1 MIEGRVQRIAGPII
15 RVAGLSG
22 AGLFDVVEVG
32 EKRIIGEVV
41 RLEGTEAVIQV
52 YEDDTGM
59 RIGAAASSTGRP
71 LSVRLGPGLIGTIYD
86 GIQRPLEFLFKQ
98 SGAFMDPGARGEPL
112 DASRL
117 WRFTPDPGLAEQIAR
132 GALPE
137 VRPGAVLGTVQ
148 ETARIQCKIM
158 VPPNFQGG
166 TLMELVPEGEYTCD
180 AVIGRTAQGEEIPL
194 AHWWPVRTP
203 RPNGKRLAPDEPLVT
218 GERVIDV
225 FFPLSKGG
233 TAAIPGGF
241 GTGKTMTQHAIAKW
255 CDADVIIYIGCGERG
270 NEMTDVL
277 TEFPH
282 LIDPQTGRS
291 LMERTILIANTS
303 NMPVA
308 AREVSIYTGVT
319 LAEFY
324 RDMGYHV
331 AIMADSTSRWAEA
344 LRELSGRMEEMPA
357 EEGFP
362 AYLPTRLAEFYERAG
377 RVRTLSGAEGSV
389 SIIGAVSPP
398 GGDFSEPVTQH
409 TKRFIRCFWALDR
422 DLANARHYPAISW
435 LDSYSEYAEE
445 VKPWWERVNPA
456 WPQVRQQALD
466 LLKKEQRLAE
476 IVRLI
481 GPDALPDDQRLILLT
496 AEIIKDGFLQQN
508 SFDPVDMYC
517 VPSKQVRLLELI
529 MEFHERAQRCI
540 KLGAPLIKIT
550 ALKGSKGMFFLREQ
564 LSRLK
569 SEIKNDDPQGFGEFE
584 GHLRGALEELER
596 TYRTRGAL

>member
-1 MIEGRVQRIAGPII
+1 MIKGRVRRISGPII
-15 RVAGLSG
+15 RAEGLGG

-32 EKRIIGEVV
+32 EKRLVGEIV
-41 RLEGTEAVIQV
+41 RLESHEAVVQV
-52 YEDDTGM
+52 YEDDTGLM
-59 RIGAAASSTGRP
+59 VGAGAVSTGRP
-71 LSVRLGPGLIGTIYD
+71 LSVLLGPGLIGTIYD
-86 GIQRPLEFLFKQ
+86 GIQRPLEALFKQ
-98 SGAFMDPGARGEPL
+98 SGAFMESGSRGEPL
-112 DASRL
+112 DPDKKWPFVPDEELLKRL
-117 WRFTPDPGLAEQIAR
+117 GAGEKIKAFPGL
-132 GALPE
+132 
-137 VRPGAVLGTVQ
+137 VLGTVK
-148 ETARIQCKIM
+148 ETESITCKIM
-158 VPPNFQGG
+158 VPPNIKDGDLSFLSPQADLPVSGIVAG
-166 TLMELVPEGEYTCD
+166 TSG
-180 AVIGRTAQGEEIPL
+180 GEEIPL
-194 AHWWPVRTP
+194 AQWWPVRVP
-203 RPNGKRLAPDEPLVT
+203 RPNAERLSPEMPLVT
-218 GERVIDV
+218 GQRVIDV

-282 LIDPQTGRS
+282 LIDPRNGRS
-291 LMERTILIANTS
+291 LMERTVLIANTS

-377 RVRTLSGAEGSV
+377 RVKTLSGLEGSI

-435 LDSYSEYAEE
+435 IDSYSEYAEE
-445 VKPWWERVNPA
+445 VKPWWEKVNPQWTSA
-456 WPQVRQQALD
+456 RQSALD
-466 LLKKEQRLAE
+466 LLKREQRLAE

-481 GPDALPDDQRLILLT
+481 GPDALPDDQRLVLLT
-496 AEIIKDGFLQQN
+496 ADIIKNGFLQQN
-508 SFDPVDMYC
+508 SFDEVDMYC
-517 VPSKQVRLLELI
+517 VPAKQVRLLELI
-529 MEFHERAQRCI
+529 MEFHERSMTCI
-540 KLGAPLIKIT
+540 KLGAPLFKIT
-550 ALKGSKGMFFLREQ
+550 SMSIRED

-569 SEIKNDDPQGFGEFE
+569 SSVKNDDAGGLAEFE
-584 GHLRGALEELER
+584 RNMRAGLDELER
-596 TYRTRGAL
+596 SYRTREVL

>member
-1 MIEGRVQRIAGPII
+1 VIQGRVRRISGPII
-15 RVAGLSG
+15 RATGLGG

-32 EKRIIGEVV
+32 DKRIIGEIV
-41 RLEGTEAVIQV
+41 RLEGDEAVIQV
-52 YEDDTGM
+52 YEDNTGLKT
-59 RIGAAASSTGRP
+59 GAPAYSTGRP
-71 LSVRLGPGLIGTIYD
+71 LSAFLGPGLMGTIYD
-86 GIQRPLEFLFKQ
+86 GIQRPLELLYSQ
-98 SGAFMDPGARGEPL
+98 SGAFMTPGERGNPL
-112 DASRL
+112 DTEKKWHFVPNKTLCEKLASGEKV
-117 WRFTPDPGLAEQIAR
+117 PAVAGL
-132 GALPE
+132 
-137 VRPGAVLGTVQ
+137 VLGTVQ
-148 ETARIQCKIM
+148 ETQSVSCRIM
-158 VPPNFQGG
+158 VPPGIKGG
-166 TLMELVPEGEYTCD
+166 DITS
-180 AVIGRTAQGEEIPL
+180 VIGEGDYTVLDIAAKTSLDEEITI
-194 AHWWPVRTP
+194 AQWWPVRLP
-203 RPNGKRLAPDEPLVT
+203 RPVAERLSPDQPLVT

-277 TEFPH
+277 TEFPE
-282 LIDPQTGRS
+282 LQDPRTGRS
-291 LMERTILIANTS
+291 LMERTLLIANTS

-319 LAEFY
+319 LAEYY

-377 RVRTLSGAEGSV
+377 RVRTLSDNEGSV

-435 LDSYSEYAEE
+435 IDSYSEYAEE
-445 VKPWWERVNPA
+445 VQPWWERVNPRWA
-456 WPQVRQQALD
+456 GARQQCLD
-466 LLKKEQRLAE
+466 LLKNEQRLAE

-481 GPDALPDDQRLILLT
+481 GPDALPDEQKLILLT
-496 AEIIKDGFLQQN
+496 SEIIKDGFLQQN
-508 SFDPVDMYC
+508 SFDKIDMFC
-517 VPSKQVRLLELI
+517 VPAKQVRLLELI
-529 MEFHERAQRCI
+529 MEFHERSKTCI
-540 KLGAPLIKIT
+540 KLGAPLTKIST
-550 ALKGSKGMFFLREQ
+550 TGLKEG

-569 SEIKNDDPQGFGEFE
+569 STVKNDALAELDSFEIKM
-584 GHLRGALEELER
+584 RSSLEELER
-596 TYRTRGAL
+596 SYRTREAL

>member
-1 MIEGRVQRIAGPII
+1 MIKGRVDRISGPII
-15 RVAGLSG
+15 KAGGLGS

-32 EKRIIGEVV
+32 EKRIIGEIV
-41 RLEGTEAVIQV
+41 RIEQDEAVIQV
-52 YEDDTGM
+52 YEDDTGLE
-59 RIGAAASSTGRP
+59 IGADASSTGRP
-71 LSVRLGPGLIGTIYD
+71 LSVLLGPGLIGTIYD
-86 GIQRPLEFLFKQ
+86 GIQRPLESLFKE
-98 SGAFMDPGARGEPL
+98 SGAFMKSGSRGDPL
-112 DASRL
+112 DLGKKWPFVPDPALASRL
-117 WRFTPDPGLAEQIAR
+117 AAGKKVPAHR
-132 GALPE
+132 G
-137 VRPGAVLGTVQ
+137 RILGSVK
-148 ETARIQCKIM
+148 ETESISCKIM
-158 VPPNFQGG
+158 IPPECKGG
-166 TLMELVPEGEYTCD
+166 DITYLAPAGELRALDIAAKTS
-180 AVIGRTAQGEEIPL
+180 AGEEITL
-194 AHWWPVRTP
+194 AQWWPVRVP
-203 RPNGKRLAPDEPLVT
+203 RPNAERLPSDMPLVT
-218 GERVIDV
+218 GQRVIDL

-233 TAAIPGGF
+233 TASIPGGF

-255 CDADVIIYIGCGERG
+255 CDADVIVYIGCGERG

-282 LIDPQTGRS
+282 LIDPRTGRS

-324 RDMGYHV
+324 RDMGLHV

-377 RVRTLSGAEGSV
+377 RVRTFSGLEGSV

-409 TKRFIRCFWALDR
+409 TKRFIRCFWELDR
-422 DLANARHYPAISW
+422 ELANARHYPAISW
-435 LDSYSEYAEE
+435 IESYSEYAAE
-445 VKPWWERVNPA
+445 VQPWWEKIS
-456 WPQVRQQALD
+456 PQWAAVRQSALD

-481 GPDALPDDQRLILLT
+481 GPDALPDDQRLILIT
-496 AEIIKDGFLQQN
+496 ADIIKNGFLQQN
-508 SFDPVDMYC
+508 SYDEIDMYC

-529 MEFHERAQRCI
+529 MEFYEKAQNCI
-540 KLGAPLIKIT
+540 KLGAPLFKISSLSIK
-550 ALKGSKGMFFLREQ
+550 EE

-569 SEIKNDDPQGFGEFE
+569 STIKNNNPLAFGEFE
-584 GHLRGALEELER
+584 NNMRAGLEEIER
-596 TYRTRGAL
+596 SYRSKETLQGAV

>member
-1 MIEGRVQRIAGPII
+1 M
-15 RVAGLSG
+15 
-22 AGLFDVVEVG
+22 
-32 EKRIIGEVV
+32 
-41 RLEGTEAVIQV
+41 
-52 YEDDTGM
+52 
-59 RIGAAASSTGRP
+59 
-71 LSVRLGPGLIGTIYD
+71 
-86 GIQRPLEFLFKQ
+86 
-98 SGAFMDPGARGEPL
+98 
-112 DASRL
+112 
-117 WRFTPDPGLAEQIAR
+117 
-132 GALPE
+132 
-137 VRPGAVLGTVQ
+137 
-148 ETARIQCKIM
+148 
-158 VPPNFQGG
+158 
-166 TLMELVPEGEYTCD
+166 
-180 AVIGRTAQGEEIPL
+180 GEEITL
-194 AHWWPVRTP
+194 AQWWPVRIA
-203 RPNGKRLAPDEPLVT
+203 RPSAARLSAEEPLIT
-218 GERVIDV
+218 GERVIDL

-255 CDADVIIYIGCGERG
+255 CDADVIVYIGCGERG

-282 LIDPQTGRS
+282 LKDPRTGRS

-377 RVRTLSGAEGSV
+377 RVTSLNGVEGSV

-435 LDSYSEYAEE
+435 IDSYSEYADE
-445 VKPWWERVNPA
+445 VKAFWEKLSPSWA
-456 WPQVRQQALD
+456 SVRQEALE

-481 GPDALPDDQRLILLT
+481 GADALPDGERLILVT

-508 SFDPVDMYC
+508 SFDEIDMYC
-517 VPSKQVRLLELI
+517 VPAKQIRLLEL
-529 MEFHERAQRCI
+529 MMDFYNRAKTCI
-540 KLGAPLIKIT
+540 QLGAPLYRIMSLT
-550 ALKGSKGMFFLREQ
+550 TVEDDAPESAVWGDAAPVADAWGVGASDGGAGDGSADSGASDGREAPDGNEAVKEARPIRER

-569 SEIKNDDPQGFGEFE
+569 SEVKNDDTKAFAEFE
-584 GHLRGALEELER
+584 QEMVHALEKLER
-596 TYRTRGAL
+596 SYRNKELL